1 MNIPSLE
8 LPLGAFAALDSP
20 KAGSSTR
27 AHYSPP
33 WANTS
38 IIGVAGSS
46 GSGKTSLSMAIIRE
60 LSLPWVVIMSMDS
73 YYKPLTAEQSAAAF
87 RNEYDFD
94 APEAIDFDKLVENLQ
109 DIKAG
114 KKADIPVY
122 SFEKH
127 ARVDR
132 TNTIY
137 SPHVLVLEGIF
148 ALHDQ
153 RILDLLDLRIF
164 TEADAD
170 LCLSRRLL
178 RDVRERGRDIEG
190 CIKQWFGFVKP
201 NFHKF
206 VEPQRNVADL
216 IVPRGIENKVA
227 ISMVSDRIHKT
238 LDEKSRQH
246 QLELRRLGQVSED
259 AALSTHVSVLEQTNQ
274 VRGINTILMNPELER
289 EDFIFY
295 FDRLAVMLVEQAF
308 TAGLCYKQQ
317 IVNTPVPG
325 EVYRGLAVDGETS
338 AVVVLRGGACLET
351 GLKRVIPDC
360 RIGRML
366 IQTNFRTG
374 EPELHYY
381 KLSPD
386 LQDHKR
392 VLLMD
397 PQMSSGG
404 AALMAVRV
412 LLDHGVKESHIVF
425 VTYMAGK
432 DGLNRLMSVYP
443 EIKVVISRVV
453 GDTEARWVEQR
464 YLGC

>member
-8 LPLGAFAALDSP
+8 LPLGAFAALDTP
-20 KAGSSTR
+20 KTTSSTR

-33 WANTS
+33 WADTS

-73 YYKPLTAEQSAAAF
+73 YYRPLSPAQSAAAF

-94 APEAIDFDKLVENLQ
+94 APEAIDFDKLVENLR

-114 KKADIPVY
+114 KKTDIPIY

-127 ARVDR
+127 ARVDK

-178 RDVRERGRDIEG
+178 RDVRERDRDVEG
-190 CIKQWFGFVKP
+190 CIKQWFNFVKP
-201 NFHKF
+201 NFHKY

-227 ISMVSDRIHKT
+227 ISMVCDRVHRT

-246 QLELRRLGQVSED
+246 QLELRRLGQTSED
-259 AALSTHVSVLEQTNQ
+259 ATMSSNVAILEPTNQ
-274 VRGINTILMNPELER
+274 VRGINTILMDPGLER
-289 EDFIFY
+289 EDFVFY
-295 FDRLAVMLVEQAF
+295 FDRIAVMLVEQAF
-308 TAGLCYKQQ
+308 ASGMCYKQH
-317 IVNTPVPG
+317 VVKTPMSG
-325 EVYRGLAVDGETS
+325 QVYHGLAMDGEIS
-338 AVVVLRGGACLET
+338 AAVVLRGGTCLET
-351 GLKRVIPDC
+351 GLKRVVPDC
-360 RIGRML
+360 RVGRLL

-381 KLSPD
+381 KLNPD
-386 LQDHKR
+386 VQDHKR
-392 VLLMD
+392 VLLLD

-425 VTYMAGK
+425 VTYMAGR

-443 EIKVVISRVV
+443 DIKVVLGRIVDDSE
-453 GDTEARWVEQR
+453 TRWVEER